1 MYIFKPSRALAPVLP
16 ILFLAA
22 APLASAADCGHP
34 PPPPPPPRS
43 EMKGPPPFD
52 PALCK
57 DKAAGTAVEATAP
70 DGRTVR
76 GTCQLVF
83 LPERPTGQ
91 ENPR

>member
-1 MYIFKPSRALAPVLP
+1 MQPLKPSKTLAPALL
-16 ILFLAA
+16 ILFLAV
-22 APLASAADCGHP
+22 APLISAAECGHP
-34 PPPPPPPRS
+34 PPPPPRG

-76 GTCQLVF
+76 GTCQLFF

>member
-1 MYIFKPSRALAPVLP
+1 MKPLQPSRNFAPALL

-22 APLASAADCGHP
+22 MPLASAAECGHP
-34 PPPPPPPRS
+34 PPPPPRG

-57 DKAAGTAVEATAP
+57 DKAAGTVIEVTTP
-70 DGRTVR
+70 DGRAMR

-83 LPERPTGQ
+83 LPARPARQ